1 MWNPIRN
8 RVHNTRDVIW
18 IKRMYFKPQDVANE
32 DEVDVD
38 EVIVEQE
45 QITGQVKGTETVT
58 SEESLDSE
66 ERSIESE
73 EESPMPITTTRS
85 GRTVQLPSR
94 LIVEMGGIQITNQVA
109 GIGAGIG
116 GGFEYTNE
124 LRVMTY
130 QEAMNT

>member
-1 MWNPIRN
+1 
-8 RVHNTRDVIW
+8 
-18 IKRMYFKPQDVANE
+18 MYFKPQDVANE